1 MKEYKLSIKVGDLV
15 EVGRFRNVQTK
26 IKSIEIDEHGQPV
39 IQTSKG
45 KYHIDDIYHDLTKG
59 YYNLWLIV
67 DDKNGEKVI
76 AALTTRIIW
85 YPNRKA
91 MAMDWVG
98 GKRMME
104 WLPIAMEKLSSFAKD
119 CECSHL
125 EGYGRKAWM
134 KILKKY
140 NWEPEYIA
148 YRMEI
153 DNG

>member
-1 MKEYKLSIKVGDLV
+1 MICTAVPREAIDIVWPDVINMLNKAV
-15 EVGRFRNVQTK
+15 E
-26 IKSIEIDEHGQPV
+26 
-39 IQTSKG
+39 TSKG
-45 KYHIDDIYHDLTKG
+45 KYHINDIYEDLTKG
-59 YYNLWLIV
+59 FYNLWLII
-67 DDKNGEKVI
+67 DDKGEDKVV
-76 AALTTRIIW
+76 AALTTRLIK
-85 YPNRKA
+85 YPNRSA

-98 GKRMME
+98 CKRMAE

-119 CECSHL
+119 CGFSHL

-153 DNG
+153 NNG

>member
-1 MKEYKLSIKVGDLV
+1 MICTAVPREAVDIVWGDVSGLLYKA
-15 EVGRFRNVQTK
+15 
-26 IKSIEIDEHGQPV
+26 IE
-39 IQTSKG
+39 TSGG
-45 KYHIDDIYHDLTKG
+45 KYHIDDIYRNITEG

-67 DDKNGEKVI
+67 DNKDGEKVI

-91 MAMDWVG
+91 MAMDWIG

-104 WLPIAMEKLSSFAKD
+104 GLPKAMEILKDYAKD
-119 CECSHL
+119 CGCSHL
-125 EGYGRKAWM
+125 EGYGRKAWA
-134 KILKKY
+134 KVLKKY

-148 YRMEI
+148 YRMEM

>member
-1 MKEYKLSIKVGDLV
+1 MICTAVPREAVDIVWGDVSGLLYKA
-15 EVGRFRNVQTK
+15 
-26 IKSIEIDEHGQPV
+26 IE
-39 IQTSKG
+39 TSGG
-45 KYHIDDIYHDLTKG
+45 KYHIDDIYRNITEG

-67 DDKNGEKVI
+67 DNKDGEKVI

-91 MAMDWVG
+91 MAMDWIG

-104 WLPIAMEKLSSFAKD
+104 WLPKAMEILKDYAKD
-119 CECSHL
+119 CGCSHL
-125 EGYGRKAWM
+125 EGYGRKAWS
-134 KILKKY
+134 KVLKKY

-148 YRMEI
+148 YRMEM

>member
-1 MKEYKLSIKVGDLV
+1 MICTAVPREAIDIVWGDVSGLL
-15 EVGRFRNVQTK
+15 NK
-26 IKSIEIDEHGQPV
+26 AIL
-39 IQTSKG
+39 TSGG
-45 KYHIDDIYHDLTKG
+45 KYHIDDIYENLTKG

-67 DDKNGEKVI
+67 DDKDGEKVI

-104 WLPIAMEKLSSFAKD
+104 WLPKAMEILTDYAKD
-119 CECSHL
+119 CGCSHL
-125 EGYGRKAWM
+125 EGYGRKAWS
-134 KILKKY
+134 KVLKKY
-140 NWEPEYIA
+140 NWKPEYIA